1 MTLFYTQKLAQ
12 FIIAIIKRKEKK
24 MCQFVEISTVSCG
37 NGFNPELICHCSI
50 TQRMLYRL
58 DKWRSSDFF
67 FMFVDFFFLQMKKT
81 RSITILMFKTVNVS
95 IHSFRHHS
103 TQSKLHLICVNYA
116 LLKLVT
122 ISFRQSSLSLSFK
135 FSCLDYSIFLFTLS
149 IFPIES
155 DDDRCGY
162 IFTPIY
168 LIFTTF
174 SLFYSSLI
182 PIRYIDRLQK
192 TYLNMSE
199 DE

>member
-1 MTLFYTQKLAQ
+1 
-12 FIIAIIKRKEKK
+12 

-67 FMFVDFFFLQMKKT
+67 FMFVDFFFLQKKNQ
-81 RSITILMFKTVNVS
+81 IHHHIDVQTVNES

-122 ISFRQSSLSLSFK
+122 ISFRQSSLSFK
-135 FSCLDYSIFLFTLS
+135 FSCLLYPF
-149 IFPIES
+149 FPIES

-168 LIFTTF
+168 LIFATF

>member
-1 MTLFYTQKLAQ
+1 
-12 FIIAIIKRKEKK
+12 

-50 TQRMLYRL
+50 TQRMLNRL

-67 FMFVDFFFLQMKKT
+67 FMFVDFFFLQKKNQ
-81 RSITILMFKTVNVS
+81 IWWWIDVQTVNVS
-95 IHSFRHHS
+95 IYSFHHHS

-135 FSCLDYSIFLFTLS
+135 FSCLDYWIFLFNLS

-168 LIFTTF
+168 LIFATF
-174 SLFYSSLI
+174 SLFYSSLV

-192 TYLNMSE
+192 ICLNMSE
-199 DE
+199 DEWMIFSNNNNYTKHRHIFWVCW